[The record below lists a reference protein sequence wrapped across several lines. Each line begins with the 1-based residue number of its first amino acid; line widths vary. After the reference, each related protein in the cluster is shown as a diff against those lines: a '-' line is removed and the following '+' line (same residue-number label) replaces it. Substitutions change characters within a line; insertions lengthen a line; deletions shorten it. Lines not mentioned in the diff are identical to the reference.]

1 MWSGK
6 SHLLGS
12 TKHDSKCLYWNNESS
27 PKTEWYFHPDHPSE
41 TYSSAV
47 LFFPTFL
54 YFYVHRRL
62 VMFLDP
68 GELALC
74 GGCPM
79 YPRCTLPRKVVVC
92 FCGHGSLGCPDCN
105 FLSADVGPLVGKA
118 GLEAC
123 VGFLVGAAQCHPL
136 VGGADSWL
144 SVSRASQVKGHF

>member
-27 PKTEWYFHPDHPSE
+27 PKTEYFHPDHPSKK
-41 TYSSAV
+41 YSSAV
-47 LFFPTFL
+47 LFFPKFL

-68 GELALC
+68 GELALY

-79 YPRCTLPRKVVVC
+79 CPSCTLPRKVLVC
-92 FCGHGSLGCPDCN
+92 FCEHGSLGCPDCN

-123 VGFLVGAAQCHPL
+123 VGFLVGVASATHWWVEQHL
-136 VGGADSWL
+136 VCL
-144 SVSRASQVKGHF
+144 VSRASQVKGHF